1 MKRKS
6 QNLSNLD
13 KPLGKR
19 NAYNLFFK
27 YHRLLL
33 LQSLSGSSDHHHHDH
48 DLAYAASNMDVHHD
62 HWSNHHDI
70 VKDWKSQTVR
80 PRDFPTF
87 EKFMMHVLEIDLGL
101 DDEEEGG
108 SLITS
113 DANSSIRR
121 PTRTYLKKQKRPH
134 TKKHGLMSLHNMAR
148 TIAQI
153 WKEKRTEMEEIFRYF
168 AELDDVRY
176 ERDLILYY
184 SLLKV
189 QDKNKN
195 NYIDNN
201 ENSNILHCER
211 QNQIHSNSFDSST
224 AASAYGNLPIFNF
237 NSSRAYANANSNANM
252 LPNVSTSSA
261 FALYQEKVTPA
272 GTTKKRRVEIS
283 PRPTSASSFWHHAWI
298 EPKSFDS
305 FSRSQGPVFSSDE
318 ASFLRKMLL

>member
-33 LQSLSGSSDHHHHDH
+33 LQSLSGSSGHH
-48 DLAYAASNMDVHHD
+48 DLASNIDVHYD
-62 HWSNHHDI
+62 HWSNHHDL

-80 PRDFPTF
+80 PCDFPTF
-87 EKFMMHVLEIDLGL
+87 EKFMMYVLEIDLGL
-101 DDEEEGG
+101 DDKEEGD
-108 SLITS
+108 SLIS

-121 PTRTYLKKQKRPH
+121 PRTYLKKQKRPH
-134 TKKHGLMSLHNMAR
+134 TRNHGLMNLHNMAR

-189 QDKNKN
+189 QDKNSDN
-195 NYIDNN
+195 IIDNN
-201 ENSNILHCER
+201 ENSNIMHYKR
-211 QNQIHSNSFDSST
+211 QNQIHKNSFDSTT
-224 AASAYGNLPIFNF
+224 AASASAYGNLPIFNF
-237 NSSRAYANANSNANM
+237 DSSHAYASANANANM

-261 FALYQEKVTPA
+261 FVLRQAKVTA
-272 GTTKKRRVEIS
+272 TATTKKRRVEIS
-283 PRPTSASSFWHHAWI
+283 PRPTASASSFWHFGWI
-298 EPKSFDS
+298 EPKSVDS
-305 FSRSQGPVFSSDE
+305 FSRSPGPVFSSDE